1 MFLLIDNYDSFTYNL
16 VHAFQAQGENPV
28 VVRNDEPKLLSLATN
43 PKLRAVCLSPGP
55 SNPENAG
62 LCLDFLARL
71 PKQVPVLG
79 VCLGH
84 QILGHYAGAK
94 VEVNAKIMHGKQS
107 GAVHN
112 GKGLFQ
118 GLASP
123 MTVGRYHSLVVNEGT
138 CPDFLQI
145 TARTKEGEVMGLE
158 YKDRPWVG
166 VQFHPESILTPQG
179 EDLLG
184 NFVASYA
191 GPEVLGGPAEHKA
204 NKVFKA
210 QISKTQT
217 GKAHFGIGH
226 AIPLQISHVI
236 EALAQGKS
244 LDASTARQ
252 VFNRL
257 MDGELSAA
265 QAGALLLGLRAKGET
280 SVELQSAAEA
290 ILERAISIPKLETV
304 NAPII
309 DVVGTG
315 GDSKFSF
322 NCSTATALVLAGL
335 GHKVLKHGNRS
346 VSSRCG
352 SADVLE
358 KLGIPLDIAPDQVAE
373 VLKKDNFVFL
383 FAVNMH
389 PAFKHIMPARR
400 ELGIRTL
407 FNMLGPLTN
416 PGMPTHRLIGVA
428 REDMVPL
435 LAGALCNMGIER
447 GAVVY
452 GSGGY
457 DELTP
462 IGPATV
468 AFIEQGKVQI
478 KQLEPLDY
486 GFARCT
492 EEDLLI
498 SGPEQGCS
506 VLKDLLLG
514 RGPKPM
520 ADMLAFNVGLGLY
533 LLNKGQNMSDSMQEA
548 KQAIANGAGKGFA
561 HA

>member
-1 MFLLIDNYDSFTYNL
+1 MLLLIDNYDSFTYNL

-28 VVRNDEPKLLSLATN
+28 VVRNDEPKLLSLASN
-43 PKLRAVCLSPGP
+43 PKLKAVCLSPGP
-55 SNPENAG
+55 SNPKNAG
-62 LCLDFLARL
+62 LCLEFLARL

-107 GAVHN
+107 GVLHQ
-112 GKGLFQ
+112 GKGLFN

-123 MTVGRYHSLVVNEGT
+123 MTVGRYHSLVVNEAS
-138 CPDFLQI
+138 CPEFLQI
-145 TARTKEGEVMGLE
+145 TARTEEGEVMGLE
-158 YKDRPWVG
+158 YKDRPWAG

-179 EDLLG
+179 DELLG
-184 NFVASYA
+184 NFVSSYA
-191 GPEVLGGPAEHKA
+191 GVKALSGKISGSNGSKNQINKNQLSAKHGG
-204 NKVFKA
+204 
-210 QISKTQT
+210 SS
-217 GKAHFGIGH
+217 H

-236 EALAQGKS
+236 EALAQGRS
-244 LDASTARQ
+244 LDANTARQ

-358 KLGIPLDIAPDQVAE
+358 KLGVPLNTAPNEVAE
-373 VLKKDNFVFL
+373 VLKQKNFVFL

-416 PGMPTHRLIGVA
+416 PGKPTHRLIGVA
-428 REDMVPL
+428 QENMVPL
-435 LAGALCNMGIER
+435 LAGALAKMGVER

-462 IGPATV
+462 IGPAQV
-468 AFIEQGKVQI
+468 AFIERGEVEI

-486 GFARCT
+486 GFARCQ

-498 SGPEQGCS
+498 NDPDQGCA
-506 VLKDLLLG
+506 VLKELLQG

-520 ADMLAFNVGLGLY
+520 AEMLAFNVGLGLY
-533 LLNKGQNMSDSMQEA
+533 LLNKGQSLGDSMEEA
-548 KQAIANGAGKGFA
+548 KQAIAKGAGRGFVNA
-561 HA
+561 